1 MNKNITGLSIVLP
14 TINESENLKKIIPD
28 LISNINE
35 IEIKNFEILVVDDGS
50 TDDTF
55 EFINELSNYHS
66 YVSLIQRDAASSL
79 PMSIWDGLIAS
90 KYKFILWMDADGSM
104 PPHIVKK
111 LIIEQNNN
119 PESVVIGSRFTE
131 GGGYKGIKELG
142 KTGFLE
148 AIKNVYHS
156 NDSVFGMIFSTLFN
170 KFLKSI
176 FKTNLT
182 DITSGFIIGRKSYFA
197 EEQFNK
203 SEYGEYFIYLLSDL
217 IKKKVNIIE
226 IGYICETRIA
236 GISKTATN
244 IGQLIKRGIP
254 YIQTA
259 LKVRYK

>member
-14 TINESENLKKIIPD
+14 TINESENLKKIIPE

-55 EFINELSNYHS
+55 EFMNQLMTSYSNI
-66 YVSLIQRDAASSL
+66 SLMKRENAPSL
-79 PMSIWDGLIAS
+79 PMSIWDGLLAS
-90 KYKFILWMDADGSM
+90 KYDYILWMDADGSM
-104 PPHIVKK
+104 PPYVVRK
-111 LIIEQNNN
+111 LIVEQNNN
-119 PESVVIGSRFTE
+119 PEAVIIGSRFAE

-142 KTGFLE
+142 KTGFFE

-170 KFLKSI
+170 KLLKSI

-182 DITSGFIIGRKSYFA
+182 DITSGFIIGRKSNFT

-203 SEYGEYFIYLLSDL
+203 SEYGEYFIYMLSDL
-217 IKKKVNIIE
+217 IKNKVNIIE
-226 IGYICETRIA
+226 IGYICETRIS
-236 GISKTATN
+236 GISKTASN
-244 IGQLIKRGIP
+244 IGQLIRRGIP